1 MLPHQSSAVQ
11 ANRLG
16 QGQPGEVWRAHAMHA
31 RTISEGLVQLQAAG
45 RKGKTLEAEKMAL
58 LASVVIS
65 TKAFKEAVSCR

>member
-1 MLPHQSSAVQ
+1 
-11 ANRLG
+11 
-16 QGQPGEVWRAHAMHA
+16 MHA